1 MTNKLKDEGSAA
13 GVIAPK
19 TLAAYAS
26 VVMAQKVLVV
36 GGGFG
41 GVRLAQ
47 RLAKNPDFAVT
58 VVSPRSW
65 LEYYGALYRIIRS
78 DAFSRVCVP
87 LSEMLPKSVTTMID
101 AIESVDTTKKTAQG
115 RLGSYAYD
123 ILVLAPGAEPAYFG
137 IPGMK
142 ENALT
147 MGHVGEAV
155 HLRRHFDALLTNH
168 LTLSQHQKE
177 TSERV
182 LVIGGGPTGVE
193 TAAELVVHLEDLRK
207 RPPHIILIEA
217 ADRILPSMPEIVSK
231 RSHARLEKIG
241 VQVMVGKKVTGCLPG
256 TLQLADSEI
265 EAGTIVWTA
274 GVKANSL
281 LAKVTGL
288 QLDPKGRALVD
299 GELRAQ
305 GVQNVFVLGDC
316 AKTQYAGMA
325 QTAIYDADFV
335 AKILSGRPRTY
346 AAPKPKFALPIG
358 ERWAAVVFG
367 PLNVFGLLGY
377 AMRLA
382 ADLKVFLALTHPVA
396 AAKHFFGI
404 KNAKWEEEIRATLS

>member
-1 MTNKLKDEGSAA
+1 
-13 GVIAPK
+13 
-19 TLAAYAS
+19 
-26 VVMAQKVLVV
+26 MAQKVLVV
-36 GGGFG
+36 GGGFA

-47 RLAKNPDFAVT
+47 RLAKNAHFAVT
-58 VVSPRSW
+58 LVSPRPW
-65 LEYYGALYRIIRS
+65 LEYYGSLYRIIRS
-78 DAFSRVCVP
+78 DAFSRVC
-87 LSEMLPKSVTTMID
+87 LTLEEMLPRSVTTMID
-101 AIESVDTTKKTAQG
+101 TIESVDTAKNVAQG
-115 RLGSYAYD
+115 RLGAYPYD
-123 ILVLAPGAEPAYFG
+123 IVVLAPGAEPAYFG

-147 MGHVGEAV
+147 MSHVVEAV

-168 LTLSQHQKE
+168 HVLPQHEKE

-207 RPPHIILIEA
+207 RPPHVLLIEA

-231 RSHARLEKIG
+231 RSHERLEKIG
-241 VQVMVGKKVTGCLPG
+241 VQVMVGKKVTGCEPG
-256 TLQLADSEI
+256 KLLLADTQI

-274 GVKANSL
+274 GVKAHSL
-281 LAKVTGL
+281 LSRVTGL
-288 QLDPKGRALVD
+288 SLDPKGRALVD
-299 GELRAQ
+299 NDLRAQ
-305 GVQNVFVLGDC
+305 GLQNVYVLGDC
-316 AKTQYAGMA
+316 AKTPYAGMA
-325 QTAIYDADFV
+325 QTAIYDADLL

-382 ADLKVFLALTHPVA
+382 ADLKVFLALTDPLHAVL
-396 AAKHFFGI
+396 HFVGW
-404 KNAKWEEEIRATLS
+404 KNRKLEEAIRASL